1 MNNVLDEI
9 NDLKNEPTRR
19 AALRIF
25 SLLENNRAF
34 FLKNIDNDFYH
45 FILKQFER
53 LANESTLVTTSS
65 FKEEYQKLYGMLSY
79 QLDKII

>member
-19 AALRIF
+19 AALRISF
-25 SLLENNRAF
+25 LLENNRVF
-34 FLKNIDNDFYH
+34 FLKKIDSDFYG
-45 FILKQFER
+45 FILKQFEH
-53 LANESTLVTTSS
+53 LANESTLINTPA
-65 FKEEYQKLYGMLSY
+65 FKEEYRKLYGMLSY